1 MNRSLLF
8 ELELKLYDNIYAI
21 LKSSVREFDLLRH
34 EFILT
39 NITGDTE
46 HFLPMREEGS
56 RTRKLSYTGID
67 A

>member
-1 MNRSLLF
+1 MKRSLLF

-39 NITGDTE
+39 NITGDTDQ
-46 HFLPMREEGS
+46 FLPS
-56 RTRKLSYTGID
+56 S
-67 A
+67 